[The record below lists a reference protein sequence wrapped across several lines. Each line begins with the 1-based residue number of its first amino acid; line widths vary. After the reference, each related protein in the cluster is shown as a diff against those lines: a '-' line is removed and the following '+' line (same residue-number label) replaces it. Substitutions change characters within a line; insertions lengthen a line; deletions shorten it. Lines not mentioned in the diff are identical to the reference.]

1 MHKFWRDILTEKDG
15 ETYELQRLFLFVSM
29 WLSVLAF
36 FWGAGLES
44 WHVYKTGDFDMPS
57 FFQAV
62 AYLMVSETILLG
74 GGAASIFFKT
84 KTETPATGEVNGKA
98 N

>member
-1 MHKFWRDILTEKDG
+1 MTKFWSDILTEKDG
-15 ETYELQRLFLFVSM
+15 KTFELQRLFLFVSM

-62 AYLMVSETILLG
+62 AYLLVSETILLG
-74 GGAASIFFKT
+74 GGAASIFFKS
-84 KTETPATGEVNGKA
+84 KTETTSTEEKIGR
-98 N
+98 